1 MQRKKKTKKKK
12 KKRKL
17 ETILIDFSCKEKA
30 ITRYTTLYIKSKWQG

>member
-1 MQRKKKTKKKK
+1 MQCKIKTSNEK